1 MTSEFV
7 KHGLVVGGF
16 TMPTILPRADI
27 GDRLSLRCTGT
38 SEWPSRISV
47 YMKDGQFAGHIN
59 LTLAE
64 EIFPLVTRITEMW
77 GVAKQISSRRNP
89 GWDVE
94 VHFKLA
100 IE

>member
-16 TMPTILPRADI
+16 TMPTKLPRADI

-47 YMKDGQFAGHIN
+47 YMKDGQFA
-59 LTLAE
+59 
-64 EIFPLVTRITEMW
+64 V
-77 GVAKQISSRRNP
+77 
-89 GWDVE
+89 
-94 VHFKLA
+94 
-100 IE
+100 